1 MKLLTLN
8 FLTCARKA
16 CKSNPL
22 SYPLQPKEC
31 TLEIVEQDFN
41 LGFLVNI
48 LPRLDWPALITFTS
62 ELGLP
67 GLKAEMPEK
76 SELVVG
82 GYSEVHREGE
92 DEENRDDE
100 IERREPTEL
109 ARKLHRLLME
119 TTIVEGK
126 LACRA
131 CGHEYAVKEGI
142 ANFLLP
148 SHLV

>member
-16 CKSNPL
+16 CKPL
-22 SYPLQPKEC
+22 PTSFPLHPADA
-31 TLEIVEQDFN
+31 TLATTETAFSPA
-41 LGFLVNI
+41 FLRNI
-48 LPRLDWPALITFTS
+48 LPRLDWPALKGLCD

-67 GLKAEMPEK
+67 GVGDEAPGPEALFEDG
-76 SELVVG
+76 ELPESDEDIVG
-82 GYSEVHREGE
+82 
-92 DEENRDDE
+92 E
-100 IERREPTEL
+100 IEAGKRPTKL
-109 ARKLHRLLME
+109 AHDLHQLLVE
-119 TTIVEGK
+119 TVMLEGK
-126 LACRA
+126 LVCAS